1 MRSLLTSLG
10 LSAVLALGATS
21 VTAQAG
27 DLKLGY
33 VNTEQLLRE
42 SAPAK
47 AALARLELEFGKRDR
62 ELREA
67 EQRIK
72 ASGEKLDKE
81 SLTLSEGERARRQRE
96 LVDQDRDLQRKRR
109 EFQEDLNQRKSE
121 ELSAVVERANKVI
134 KQIFEQEKYDLIVQ
148 EALAASTRIDI
159 TEKVIKALNA
169 AAGK

>member
-1 MRSLLTSLG
+1 VLL
-10 LSAVLALGATS
+10 LGATS
-21 VTAQAG
+21 LTAQAS

-72 ASGEKLDKE
+72 SAGEKLDKE
-81 SLTLSEGERARRQRE
+81 GMTLSESERSRRQRD

-121 ELSAVVERANKVI
+121 ELSAVVERANRVI

-148 EALAASTRIDI
+148 EALAASGRIDI
-159 TEKVIKALNA
+159 TDKVVKALNA
-169 AAGK
+169 ASPK

>member
-1 MRSLLTSLG
+1 MRYLLTSLS
-10 LSAVLALGATS
+10 LSAVLLLGATS
-21 VTAQAG
+21 LTAQAS

-72 ASGEKLDKE
+72 SAGEKLDKE
-81 SLTLSEGERARRQRE
+81 GMTLSESERSRRQRD

-121 ELSAVVERANKVI
+121 ELSAVVERANRVI

-148 EALAASTRIDI
+148 EALAASSRIDI
-159 TEKVIKALNA
+159 TDKVVKALNA
-169 AAGK
+169 ASPK